1 MARRGFFAEMQHQQQ
16 VAARQHVQAMKAAQ
30 REQVAAAR
38 HAEQARKQAEQA
50 YGQAV
55 RAAAADRKRAEQEA
69 KRLHLEAMAAE
80 VESMNIQLA
89 REYEEIDGL
98 LAATLAVDDFVDLES
113 LRTVAEHPP
122 FSRADLEMPVPPPP
136 PDPGPPEPQ
145 WVEPPAP
152 KGFGSLLGGKKRY
165 ADVRAQAW
173 ASYSAEH
180 AAWQAATAQLPTQ
193 QLDQMQ
199 RHQEAETRRVA
210 ELAAARRAYDDECAE
225 RQALADESNKRLDE
239 LIAGLAAGEQAAV
252 EEYIGVVLGNSVYP
266 KSFPVEHDFDF
277 DAELKEL
284 ALRVTVP
291 GPEQVNSVK
300 AYKCNRSTD
309 EIASTSLTQ
318 KEQKERYASAVE
330 QTAVRSIHE
339 VFEADRRATI
349 RTISLAVGTDS
360 IDPATGQ
367 VKRTPLVAVAVDR
380 DTFETFDLAHVV
392 PGATLEHLGAL
403 VSKNPFGLV
412 AIDTSKGIRGK

>member
-16 VAARQHVQAMKAAQ
+16 LAARQHVQAMKAAQ
-30 REQVAAAR
+30 RDQAAAVKR
-38 HAEQARKQAEQA
+38 AEQARKQAERA
-50 YGQAV
+50 HAQAV
-55 RAAAADRKRAEQEA
+55 RAGAADQKRAEQEA

-80 VESMNIQLA
+80 VESRNVQLA

-98 LAATLAVDDFVDLES
+98 LAATLSVDDFVDLES
-113 LRTVAEHPP
+113 LRTVAEHSP
-122 FSRADLEMPVPPPP
+122 FSRVDLEMPVPPPP
-136 PDPGPPEPQ
+136 PIQAPPEPQ

-152 KGFGSLLGGKKRY
+152 KGLGSVLGGKKRH

-173 ASYSAEH
+173 ANYSAEH
-180 AAWQAATAQLPTQ
+180 AAWQAATVQLPAQ

-210 ELAAARRAYDDECAE
+210 ELAEARRSYDAECAE
-225 RQALADESNKRLDE
+225 RQALADESNQRLDE
-239 LIAGLAAGEQAAV
+239 LIVGLATGDPAAV

-266 KSFPVEHDFDF
+266 DSFPVEHDFEF

-284 ALRVTVP
+284 ALRVTVV

-300 AYKCNRSTD
+300 AHKYNRSSD
-309 EIASTSLTQ
+309 EIVSTSLTQ

-339 VFEADRRATI
+339 VFEADRRGTI
-349 RTISLAVGTDS
+349 RTISLTVETES
-360 IDPATGQ
+360 TDPATGQ
-367 VKRTPLVAVAVDR
+367 VMHTPLIAVAVDR

-412 AIDTSKGIRGK
+412 AIDTSNGVRGK